1 MIHAAKE
8 SMSVAHFPSKL
19 KVAIIGAGAIGAYYG
34 ALLARQGHEV
44 HFLLRSDFDAV
55 RTHGFQITTPAES
68 FRIHPVHAHLETTTI
83 GPCDLVL
90 IALKTTANHL
100 FPRLLPPLLAK
111 GRTLVLT
118 LQNGMGNVE
127 ALGRICGEENV
138 LAGLCF
144 VCVNR
149 TQPGV
154 IENFLP
160 GSIQLA
166 EGTGSPQPRT
176 RELMDIFQASGIAC
190 GLEESLEKA
199 LWFKLCWNVP
209 FNGIAIAAGGITVDK
224 IIASMPL
231 RALNEALMRELQEAA
246 ALYGVSIPESHLRA
260 QFKANEEM
268 GAYKPSS
275 LIDYLEGRPVEIES
289 IWGEPLRRGQAK
301 GLPMG
306 HLSFLYHLICHLVKN
321 RGTTP
326 ISPAPD
332 SGQELCLPT
341 SGK

>member
-1 MIHAAKE
+1 MP
-8 SMSVAHFPSKL
+8 VAYFPAKL
-19 KVAIIGAGAIGAYYG
+19 KVAVIGAGAIGAYYG

-68 FRIHPVHAHLETTTI
+68 FRIHPVRAHLETTTI
-83 GPCDLVL
+83 GSCDLVL

-100 FPRLLPPLLAK
+100 FPQLLPPLFAK

-127 ALGRICGEENV
+127 AISRICGVESV

-166 EGTGSPQPRT
+166 EGTGPLQPRT
-176 RELMDIFQASGIAC
+176 RELADIFQASGITC
-190 GLEESLEKA
+190 GLEDSLEKA

-209 FNGIAIAAGGITVDK
+209 FNGIAIAAGSITVDK

-246 ALYGVSIPESHLRA
+246 ALHGVSIPESHLRA
-260 QFKANEEM
+260 QFKANENM
-268 GAYKPSS
+268 GAYRPSS

-306 HLSFLYHLICHLVKN
+306 HLSFLYHLIFHLVKS
-321 RGTTP
+321 RGNA
-326 ISPAPD
+326 SSSSVSA

-341 SGK
+341 PGK